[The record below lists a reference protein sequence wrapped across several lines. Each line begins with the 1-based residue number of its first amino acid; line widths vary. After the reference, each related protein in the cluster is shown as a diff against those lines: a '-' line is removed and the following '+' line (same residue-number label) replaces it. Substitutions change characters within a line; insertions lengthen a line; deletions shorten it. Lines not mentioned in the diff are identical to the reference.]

1 MKSTFN
7 LFILMLTLIMVSP
20 LHASHKTLNSK
31 PFVIPELRSWKGRTG
46 TFVIENKTKIIYSSK
61 TPELKRIAKALAD
74 DYAIFFQKELTVSTE
89 KAHKGDI
96 ELRLRSTKHDTTK
109 EGYEI
114 DIQDKVVMTS
124 TSEKGLYWATRTLLQ
139 LSQQETKQHL
149 PKGKITDYPDFG
161 LRGLMLDVGRKY
173 IPISYLRDLVKTM
186 AYYKMNCLQIHLN
199 DCEIRGKEDTDLLNF
214 YSAFRL
220 ESSTYPGLCARDGYY
235 TKQQFIDLQVLAESL
250 EVEIIPEID
259 APAHVLAFTHYRPEL
274 GSKKYHMDHFD
285 LFNPEVY
292 TFMDNLWKEYLE
304 GPDPVFR
311 GKRVHIGTDEYS
323 NKDQQVVEQFRAYT
337 DHYIRFVERY
347 DKQACMWGSL
357 THAKGTT
364 KVKVKD
370 VIQSSWFNGYSDPK
384 VMIAKGYQQ
393 ISIPDGLT
401 YIVPAAGYYFDYLN
415 IKKLYN
421 EWTPN
426 QIGKAIFDYQHPAI
440 LGGMFAVW
448 NDHVRNGISVKD
460 IQDRLFPALQTL
472 SAKFWTGKHVTIPF
486 EEFDT
491 KRQTVC
497 EAPGVNVRAKI
508 GTPHSC
514 VFEKASI
521 EAGEV
526 LPYKEIGYDYTI
538 QFHIKGG
545 LDEKNTILFSNENST
560 FYLVDPIKGVM
571 GYSRDGYLFTFDY
584 RVFAGE
590 EADICIEGNN
600 KTTRLYVNGRLRFDN
615 RILRHYDQKG
625 KNGHSKV
632 RTLVFPL
639 NKAGNFKS
647 EVSNLKVYNYMTHEK
662 EETISKH

>member
-1 MKSTFN
+1 MKSTFK
-7 LFILMLTLIMVSP
+7 LVVFMMTCIMVMP
-20 LHASHKTLNSK
+20 LHASKKDINSK
-31 PFVIPELRSWKGRTG
+31 PFIIPELRSWKGREG
-46 TFVIENKTKIIYSSK
+46 TFPINDKTQLVYSRK
-61 TPELKRIAKALAD
+61 TPELERIAKALSD
-74 DYAIFFQKELTVSTE
+74 DYALFFGKTLTIKTG
-89 KAHKGDI
+89 KAHTGDI
-96 ELRLRSTKHDTTK
+96 ELRIRKAKKESTK

-114 DIQDKVVMTS
+114 DIRNKVVLSS

-139 LSQQETKQHL
+139 LSQQGNKEFL
-149 PKGKITDYPDFG
+149 PQGKIIDYPDFG
-161 LRGLMLDVGRKY
+161 LRGLMMDVGRKY

-199 DCEIRGKEDTDLLNF
+199 DCEIRGKNTDLLNF

-220 ESSTYPGLCARDGYY
+220 ENTTYPGLCARDGFY
-235 TKQQFIDLQVLAESL
+235 TKQQFIDLQILAE
-250 EVEIIPEID
+250 ENGVEIIPEID

-304 GPDPVFR
+304 GPNPVFR

-323 NKDQQVVEQFRAYT
+323 NKDQKVVEKFRSYT
-337 DHYIRFVERY
+337 DHYIRLVESY

-364 KVKVKD
+364 KVKVEN
-370 VIQSSWFNGYSDPK
+370 VIQSSWYNGYSDPK
-384 VMIAKGYQQ
+384 VMIEKGYEQ

-401 YIVPAAGYYFDYLN
+401 YIVPAAGYYYDYLN
-415 IKKLYN
+415 IEYLYN
-421 EWTPN
+421 KWTPN

-448 NDHVRNGISVKD
+448 NDHIRNGISVKD
-460 IQDRLFPALQTL
+460 IEDRVFPALQTL
-472 SAKFWTGKHVTIPF
+472 SAKFWTGKNVTIPF
-486 EEFDT
+486 KEFD
-491 KRQTVC
+491 KERQTVC

-514 VFEKASI
+514 VLEKATVK
-521 EAGEV
+521 AGET
-526 LPYKEIGYDYTI
+526 LAYKEIGYDYSV
-538 QFHIKGG
+538 QFHLKGG
-545 LDEKNTILFSNENST
+545 LDGKNTVLFSNENST
-560 FYLVDPIKGVM
+560 FYLADPIKGVM
-571 GYSRDGYLFTFDY
+571 GYSRDGYLFTFNY

-615 RILRHYDQKG
+615 NIQRRYDKEG
-625 KNGHSKV
+625 KNGRSKV

-662 EETISKH
+662 